1 MMFINAKRPFSSFCA
16 PVLRFLSF
24 ATLLFIGLTGLTNC
38 TTSKKIIYFQNLDGA
53 ELKPLDTQYEAV
65 IKKDDRLTIVVSGPD
80 KMVCAPY
87 NLTLNEMSTAGTVVG
102 NGNPEQ
108 STLGYLVDANGD
120 IDFPILGKIHVE
132 GMTRNQ
138 LVNYLTTEIGKDI
151 KEPVVYVAFRN
162 YKITV
167 LGEVRN
173 PGTYTI
179 DSEKINI
186 LQALGYAGDL
196 NLTAKRQDILL
207 LREVDGVLTH
217 QRIDLRD
224 KDILQSPYFY
234 LQQNDIL
241 YVLPSATRVATATT
255 ATSIWSVILSS
266 ITTVLALMA
275 FMAQ

>member
-1 MMFINAKRPFSSFCA
+1 MMFINTNRPYGRICV
-16 PVLRFLSF
+16 PILRFLSF
-24 ATLLFIGLTGLTNC
+24 ATLILIGLTGLTDC